1 MNRIRTENGRV
12 TQFLMV
18 IGLVVIVSMMLSG
31 CGASKYFPVSKKK
44 YEAAVADMESAKI
57 EFEKSRMMQEAVE
70 QDNEKLRNENDK
82 VAMDLEMMESEIQ
95 RIKEGRESERELLSA
110 REAEVSAR
118 EAGMAEEGQIL
129 TTKFRKLQQE
139 YQKLKSQ
146 NRALKNTVSRYQ
158 KELKEVRQ
166 AKIEQAGRVPKA
178 KVEQAVKVPKAKVE
192 QAVKVP
198 KAVPPKNPPFP
209 TKPVVVSKPI
219 KGSLALV
226 NINTATANDLVLFLG
241 VTKNTAEKVIA
252 NRPYRIRGELVAK
265 KVVPKATFDVIKN
278 RITAAPK

>member
-1 MNRIRTENGRV
+1 MNRIRTESGRV

-31 CGASKYFPVSKKK
+31 CGASKYLPVSKKK

-166 AKIEQAGRVPKA
+166 AKIEQGVR
-178 KVEQAVKVPKAKVE
+178 VPKAKVE

-198 KAVPPKNPPFP
+198 KAVPPKNPPSP

>member
-12 TQFLMV
+12 TQFLMA

-82 VAMDLEMMESEIQ
+82 VAMDLEMMGSEIQ

-129 TTKFRKLQQE
+129 TTKFKKLQRE

-166 AKIEQAGRVPKA
+166 AKIEQAVSR
-178 KVEQAVKVPKAKVE
+178 VPKAKVE

-198 KAVPPKNPPFP
+198 KAVPPKNLPSP

>member
-1 MNRIRTENGRV
+1 MNRISTESERT
-12 TQFLMV
+12 TQILV
-18 IGLVVIVSMMLSG
+18 IIGSVVIVSMMLSG
-31 CGASKYFPVSKKK
+31 CGVSKYVPVSKKK

-57 EFEKSRMMQEAVE
+57 EFEKSRMMREAVE
-70 QDNEKLRNENDK
+70 EENKKLKNENEK
-82 VAMDLEMMESEIQ
+82 VAIDLEMMASEIQ

-110 REAEVSAR
+110 RETE
-118 EAGMAEEGQIL
+118 MAEEGQIL
-129 TTKFRKLQQE
+129 TTKFSKLQQE

-178 KVEQAVKVPKAKVE
+178 KVEQAVKVPKA
-192 QAVKVP
+192 
-198 KAVPPKNPPFP
+198 VPPKNLPSP

>member
-1 MNRIRTENGRV
+1 
-12 TQFLMV
+12 
-18 IGLVVIVSMMLSG
+18 
-31 CGASKYFPVSKKK
+31 
-44 YEAAVADMESAKI
+44 MESAKI

-178 KVEQAVKVPKAKVE
+178 KVEQAVTVPN
-192 QAVKVP
+192 
-198 KAVPPKNPPFP
+198 AVPPKNPPSP

-278 RITAAPK
+278 RITAAPKYSLKNLEGANSIHTSGFRPLLHSRFYHPPYESSVLLVCTGVRCVSQ